1 MPTRNKLS
9 PIWNLG
15 KIRMLFFLFLHPQ
28 FQGFTK
34 YISKYYRRR
43 WRKTRFFFISF
54 VRSPDRF
61 LMQKIRIRGRNTH
74 ITIYNKRKTFI
85 NNNVMTDTLKLSKY
99 DQEYTGNSLLKRPS
113 SPKWLRPAET
123 IYNSCWAMMRD
134 FFSAQAICVFNA
146 ELRYSI
152 LHITHDLWLRESITF
167 WCRISCNWLGCESK
181 KVKCWWAD
189 Y

>member
-1 MPTRNKLS
+1 MRSKKFTNVDNKSLTCCMPTRNKLS

-134 FFSAQAICVFNA
+134 FFFGPSYLCF
-146 ELRYSI
+146 
-152 LHITHDLWLRESITF
+152 
-167 WCRISCNWLGCESK
+167 
-181 KVKCWWAD
+181 
-189 Y
+189 